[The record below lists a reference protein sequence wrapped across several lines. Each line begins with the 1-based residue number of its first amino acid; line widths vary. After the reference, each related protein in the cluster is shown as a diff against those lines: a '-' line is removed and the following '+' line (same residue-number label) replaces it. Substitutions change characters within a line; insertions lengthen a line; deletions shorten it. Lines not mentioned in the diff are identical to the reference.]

1 MKALEEMVKKG
12 EIDTE
17 TYEKMKGE
25 LGVGGDLRSTHM
37 VKGLDWELL
46 RRVRAGEDVESVER
60 RDKEEV
66 EEEEDG
72 AKDKGVEG
80 DAVDVDEE
88 FDRVLEEKGQ
98 QEVTGVQ
105 REKREKKGS
114 MAPPPPPPASQTTG
128 QKRSRDEIL
137 KQLKASRAAS
147 AGPSGSGNEAQ
158 PAQSNLGNRFKK
170 VGESKVEKKR
180 WVEQDENGRR
190 REVLQITDADGKT
203 KRKVKLLDK
212 PGETGGD
219 QALLHPDKD
228 AKPLGMEVPAE
239 IAAKAPPPA
248 PEEDDDIFEGIG
260 ADYNPLGDISDEPSD
275 SEEEGEA
282 AEKPAP
288 KTAPAEEKKPVAEP
302 SKPRNYFSTS
312 TTAEPAEPEDRSNP
326 LMKDP
331 TLMAALKKAAK
342 LRQASPSAENEG
354 DEDVD
359 PDAALHRKKFLEE
372 VRRREAEDAMD
383 MDMGFGGS
391 RIEDE
396 EDDETVL
403 FEGRGGN
410 KRKRGPKKRK
420 GDKDSVS
427 DVMKVMEGR
436 KKD

>member
-1 MKALEEMVKKG
+1 MKALEEMMKKG

-17 TYEKMKGE
+17 TFEKLKRE

-46 RRVRAGEDVESVER
+46 RRVKAGEDVESIK
-60 RDKEEV
+60 RDR
-66 EEEEDG
+66 EEEENG
-72 AKDKGVEG
+72 EKDKEAEG

-98 QEVTGVQ
+98 QEVTAVQ
-105 REKREKKGS
+105 REKKEKKGT
-114 MAPPPPPPASQTTG
+114 MAPPPPPPTAQTTG

-147 AGPSGSGNEAQ
+147 AGSSGSGIEPQ
-158 PAQSNLGNRFKK
+158 PAQSTLGNRFKK

-203 KRKVKLLDK
+203 KRKVKWLDK
-212 PGETGGD
+212 PGEAGGNS
-219 QALLHPDKD
+219 ALLVPDKD
-228 AKPLGMEVPAE
+228 TKPLGMEVPAE
-239 IAAKAPPPA
+239 VAAKAPAAA
-248 PEEDDDIFEGIG
+248 PEEDDDIFEGVG
-260 ADYNPLGDISDEPSD
+260 ADYNPLGDIPDDSSD
-275 SEEEGEA
+275 SEEEGKV
-282 AEKPAP
+282 AEKPAS
-288 KTAPAEEKKPVAEP
+288 KTAPTEEKKPIAEP

-359 PDAALHRKKFLEE
+359 PEAALRRKKFLEE

-427 DVMKVMEGR
+427 DVMKVLEGR
-436 KKD
+436 KNE